1 MLQIHTEG
9 RVNRHCW
16 DLLLFLKIYNLK
28 KRTDLNYSTYRLAEK
43 RRDSI
48 SSRDQQGDN
57 LYKRSLSHLL
67 LVWRTL
73 QFFRREEST
82 ILYYIWNKYLF
93 MIHSYQNK
101 WQAFLYNTGIDM
113 ILKFHSWNIY
123 LENHTTSALH
133 LEKFLFVL
141 FSCILSLEIKPFT
154 FIELLRTRIDV
165 LLSDGTAFISNEVYH
180 EKSAL
185 AFANFNP
192 IELIKQSISFQ
203 PCSLYCLLGVIKNL
217 SFQKKSMRK

>member
-48 SSRDQQGDN
+48 SSRDQQGEN

-82 ILYYIWNKYLF
+82 TLYYIWNKYLF

-141 FSCILSLEIKPFT
+141 FFVYFILGNKAIYIYWTPEDTDWRT
-154 FIELLRTRIDV
+154 FVWRNCLHFERGLPW
-165 LLSDGTAFISNEVYH
+165 
-180 EKSAL
+180 K
-185 AFANFNP
+185 
-192 IELIKQSISFQ
+192 KCISF
-203 PCSLYCLLGVIKNL
+203 CKL
-217 SFQKKSMRK
+217 